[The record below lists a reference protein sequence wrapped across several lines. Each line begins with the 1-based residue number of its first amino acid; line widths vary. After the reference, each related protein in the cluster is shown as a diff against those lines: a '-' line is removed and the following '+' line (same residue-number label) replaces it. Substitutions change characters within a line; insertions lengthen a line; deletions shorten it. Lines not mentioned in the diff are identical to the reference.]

1 MRHIFAFI
9 WKYNFFFLFLVLE
22 VCSLLLLANRSF
34 YHRSVLSNLTDG
46 ITGNV
51 FTAWSGVTHYFS
63 LKQENERLM
72 AENARMRNI
81 LTKSQTST
89 DTTSHVIID
98 TTFNQQY
105 SYMVARVISNS
116 TTRRSNYIM
125 LNKGFAQGIKT
136 DMAVISPEGVVGTV
150 ISVSKNYSWVM
161 SMLNKH
167 SKVSARINRINQM
180 GTIIWEGDNPTTG
193 TLQDI
198 PAHIKVLPGDTI
210 SSSGYSHVFPEG
222 VMVGTVEEI
231 SIEEGSHFYTIY
243 FRFSADLNSLRNV
256 YVVNNLFREEQT
268 ELSKKTID
276 E

>member
-22 VCSLLLLANRSF
+22 VCSILLLANRSF
-34 YHRSVLSNLTDG
+34 YHRSVLSNASDG
-46 ITGNV
+46 ITGKV
-51 FTAWSGVTHYFS
+51 FTAWSGVTYYFS
-63 LKQENERLM
+63 LKQENERLN
-72 AENARMRNI
+72 AENARLRNI
-81 LTKSQTST
+81 VTKSQTNT
-89 DTTSHVIID
+89 DTTNHVIVD

-125 LNKGFAQGIKT
+125 LNKGSAQGIMN

-180 GTIIWEGDNPTTG
+180 GTVIWEGDNPSTG

-198 PAHIKVLPGDTI
+198 PAHIKIMPGDTI

-222 VMVGTVEEI
+222 IMIGTVEEI
-231 SIEEGSHFYTIY
+231 SIEEGSHFYTIH

>member
-9 WKYNFFFLFLVLE
+9 WKYNFFFLFLLLE
-22 VCSLLLLANRSF
+22 VFSLLLLANRSF
-34 YHRSVLSNLTDG
+34 YQRSVLSNASDG
-46 ITGNV
+46 MTGKV
-51 FTAWSGVTHYFS
+51 FKAWSGVTNYFS
-63 LKQENERLM
+63 LKQENERLN
-72 AENARMRNI
+72 AENARLRNI
-81 LTKSQTST
+81 VTQSQTST
-89 DTTSHVIID
+89 DTANPVVVD

-105 SYMVARVISNS
+105 SYLIARVISNS
-116 TTRRSNYIM
+116 TTRRNNYIM
-125 LNKGFAQGIKT
+125 LNKGLNQGIKT
-136 DMAVISPEGVVGTV
+136 DMAVISPDGVVGTV

-180 GTIIWEGDNPTTG
+180 GTAIWEGANPSTG
-193 TLQDI
+193 TLQDV

-210 SSSGYSHVFPEG
+210 SSSGFSHVFPEG
-222 VMVGTVEEI
+222 IMIGTVEEI

-243 FRFSADLNSLRNV
+243 FRFSADFNSLRNV